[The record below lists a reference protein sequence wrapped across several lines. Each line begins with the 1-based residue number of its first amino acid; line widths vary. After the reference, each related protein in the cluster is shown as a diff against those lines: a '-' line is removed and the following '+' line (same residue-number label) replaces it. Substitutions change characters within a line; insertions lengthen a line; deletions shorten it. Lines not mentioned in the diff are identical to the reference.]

1 MTIKNKFTPE
11 MVPEA
16 AVMKAALERWGVN
29 QPTKW
34 EKDTCRIIIAAG
46 LSAWPGVKLE
56 NLCGWVMD
64 GPDLPYVEET
74 ASIILPLMEPRDG
87 E

>member
-1 MTIKNKFTPE
+1 MIKPE
-11 MVPEA
+11 QVPQAAWLAMRDQMREGIRNEA
-16 AVMKAALERWGVN
+16 TL
-29 QPTKW
+29 
-34 EKDTCRIIIAAG
+34 IAAT
-46 LSAWPGVKLE
+46 LNAWPGMKLE

-74 ASIILPLMEPRDG
+74 ASIILPLTPQENSD

>member
-1 MTIKNKFTPE
+1 MTPDEIAKLIPDE
-11 MVPEA
+11 VVDA
-16 AVMKAALERWGVN
+16 ARDALFSDKGMRGAIAAAL
-29 QPTKW
+29 T
-34 EKDTCRIIIAAG
+34 
-46 LSAWPGVKLE
+46 AWPGVKLE

-74 ASIILPLMEPRDG
+74 ASIILPLTQENSN